1 MKGERLGV
9 KMKFKE
15 NLIDIMLRAKAVHC
29 DTVKKAEILLKE
41 LAKYGVKWKDGVD
54 LTPSDTKWNLL
65 KNETCYVLTTL
76 MKPHDLAYWT
86 CEDCQMS
93 DYKIV
98 EFDELL
104 DDEPEDEQEND
115 IISHPAHYCHS
126 KYEPKDVIR
135 DWGLNFNLGNVV
147 KYISRAGY
155 KDDIVQDLKKAR
167 QYLDFEI
174 EALEEERNN

>member
-1 MKGERLGV
+1 M

-54 LTPSDTKWNLL
+54 LTPSDTTWNLL

-104 DDEPEDEQEND
+104 DDEQEDDNNNNLVIKVND
-115 IISHPAHYCHS
+115 IIHDLIDYANKKCEKTIHTAEAYRDGYIKGC
-126 KYEPKDVIR
+126 KDS
-135 DWGLNFNLGNVV
+135 LGEV
-147 KYISRAGY
+147 RA
-155 KDDIVQDLKKAR
+155 ILS
-167 QYLDFEI
+167 EI
-174 EALEEERNN
+174 KSNGRKE